1 MDKDEGVH
9 MRILGIRGVGL
20 GELSKRALKGFFEDD
35 MVSYAA
41 ALAYYVFL
49 ALFPFSILLLAL
61 LGFLGIPGLFDWL
74 LDQAEAALPGQAMGL
89 VEQVIGQIRS
99 QSQGWLLL
107 FGIAVGLWSAPSTVW
122 LLMVALNVA
131 YDVEETRPLW
141 KRLLLSV
148 VYTLGLA
155 VLITV
160 ATALMMIGPQA
171 VMWLAN
177 EIGIGTLFVDLWSW
191 LRWPVTALLLM
202 LVVAIVYYVAP
213 DVDEPFRFVSPG
225 AVLCVIGWLAASLGF
240 SYYVSNF
247 ATYGAV
253 YGSLSAVI
261 VLLLEFFI
269 SASVLLLG
277 AEVNAVIYHRTS
289 EAKER

>member
-1 MDKDEGVH
+1 

-155 VLITV
+155 VLITI
-160 ATALMMIGPQA
+160 ATALMMTGPQA

-177 EIGIGTLFVDLWSW
+177 EIGIGTLFVGLWSW

-247 ATYGAV
+247 ASYGAV

>member
-1 MDKDEGVH
+1 
-9 MRILGIRGVGL
+9 MRSLGIRGLGL

-61 LGFLGIPGLFDWL
+61 LGLLGIPGLFDWL

-122 LLMVALNVA
+122 LLMVALNAA

-155 VLITV
+155 VLIII

-171 VMWLAN
+171 VMWFAN
-177 EIGIGTLFVDLWSW
+177 EIGIDTLFVGLWSW

-247 ATYGAV
+247 ASYGAV

-269 SASVLLLG
+269 SASMLLLG
-277 AEVNAVIYHRTS
+277 AEVNAVIYHGAS

>member
-1 MDKDEGVH
+1 
-9 MRILGIRGVGL
+9 MRILGIREVGV
-20 GELSKRALKGFFEDD
+20 GELSKRAVKGFFEDD

-74 LDQAEAALPGQAMGL
+74 LDRAEAALPGQAMGL
-89 VEQVIGQIRS
+89 VEQVIEQIRS

-122 LLMVALNVA
+122 LLMVALNAA
-131 YDVEETRPLW
+131 YEVEETRPVW
-141 KRLLLSV
+141 KRLLLAIS
-148 VYTLGLA
+148 YTLGLA
-155 VLITV
+155 VLITI
-160 ATALMMIGPQA
+160 ATALMMVGPQT
-171 VMWLAN
+171 VMRLAD
-177 EIGIGTLFVDLWSW
+177 EIGIGTLFAGLWTW

-202 LVVAIVYYVAP
+202 LVVAIAYYVAP

-240 SYYVSNF
+240 SYYASNF
-247 ATYGAV
+247 ASYGAV

-289 EAKER
+289 EGKEQR

>member
-1 MDKDEGVH
+1 

-61 LGFLGIPGLFDWL
+61 LGFLGIPSLFDWL

-155 VLITV
+155 VLITI

-177 EIGIGTLFVDLWSW
+177 EIGIGTLFVGLWSW

-213 DVDEPFRFVSPG
+213 DVDEPFWFVSPG

-247 ATYGAV
+247 ASYGAV

>member
-1 MDKDEGVH
+1 

-74 LDQAEAALPGQAMGL
+74 LDQAEAALPGQAMDL

-155 VLITV
+155 VLITI

-177 EIGIGTLFVDLWSW
+177 EIGIGTLFVGLWSW

-247 ATYGAV
+247 ASYGAV